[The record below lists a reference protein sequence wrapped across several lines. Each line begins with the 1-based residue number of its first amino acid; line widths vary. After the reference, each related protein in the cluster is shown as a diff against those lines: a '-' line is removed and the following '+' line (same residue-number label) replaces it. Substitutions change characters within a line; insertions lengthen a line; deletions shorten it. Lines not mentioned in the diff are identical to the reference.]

1 MQDFLEITLTI
12 IIITEFHI
20 CVNMNTMLAYHTRK
34 ILMSKLK
41 IVQVSGTIWRI
52 RIIMLT
58 EYSDGQYKI
67 QALNY

>member
-1 MQDFLEITLTI
+1 MQDFLEITL
-12 IIITEFHI
+12 IIITELHI
-20 CVNMNTMLAYHTRK
+20 CVNMNTMLAYHTRT
-34 ILMSKLK
+34 ILVSKLK

-52 RIIMLT
+52 RMIMLT